1 MPDVPAPPPMT
12 NAVLKADM
20 APSDRVLSLYFRL
33 RCESEIMHVVGYK
46 PRRNQQRE
54 LFVLRGQEGTTAAEH
69 PRHAEVVA
77 ADPL

>member
-1 MPDVPAPPPMT
+1 MPDALT
-12 NAVLKADM
+12 RAVLKGSVA
-20 APSDRVLSLYFRL
+20 ASDRVMTMYYRI

-54 LFVLRGQEGTTAAEH
+54 LFVLRGMEGTTAADH